1 MEELK
6 LILSADKIYNKE
18 FSGNKVGY
26 DCLQVD
32 TLLDTVI
39 TDYETFEAYRKK
51 MKLKVEEIM
60 RLNKILNDR
69 ITKLETDNSNLK
81 KQIEN
86 LQVPTSN
93 YGGNQDNLELLKKI
107 SKLEE
112 MVYSLGG
119 DPSKI

>member
-6 LILSADKIYNKE
+6 LILSANKIYNKE

-32 TLLDTVI
+32 TLLDAVI
-39 TDYETFEAYRKK
+39 NDYETFDAYKNK
-51 MKLKVEEIM
+51 MELKLEEIM

-86 LQVPTSN
+86 LQVPSSN
-93 YGGNQDNLELLKKI
+93 YLNNQDNLELLKKI